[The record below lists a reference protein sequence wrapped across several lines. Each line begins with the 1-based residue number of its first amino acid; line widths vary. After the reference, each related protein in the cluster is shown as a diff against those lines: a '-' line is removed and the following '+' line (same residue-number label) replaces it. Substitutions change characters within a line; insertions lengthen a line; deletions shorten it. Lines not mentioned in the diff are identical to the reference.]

1 MPNNALA
8 PDAKGRAGEARSFG
22 SLKRKRTGSKKLPV
36 DDGSKAGGVE
46 GEKPALV
53 SERNQSLT
61 RFRAESSANKSLK
74 PTSKGRGVKRVLKNQ
89 VKLPRPLEA
98 A

>member
-1 MPNNALA
+1 MRLVCF
-8 PDAKGRAGEARSFG
+8 DTQVIILE
-22 SLKRKRTGSKKLPV
+22 LKRKGLEV
-36 DDGSKAGGVE
+36 
-46 GEKPALV
+46 
-53 SERNQSLT
+53 N
-61 RFRAESSANKSLK
+61 AESSANKSLK